1 MIKSLETIES
11 LQYELRKSDAV
22 LVYFSHEACNVC
34 KVLKPKVHELLT
46 SKFPAM
52 KMLYADVEKHPD
64 IAGQYRVFAV
74 PSLLVF
80 FAGQES
86 FRFSRNL
93 SIAELEQRVRRPYSM
108 MFDM

>member
-1 MIKSLETIES
+1 MKNLKTIES
-11 LQYELRKSDAV
+11 LSHELKNRDAV
-22 LVYFSHEACNVC
+22 LVYFSHERCHVC
-34 KVLKPKVHELLT
+34 EALKPKVHELLK

-52 KMLYADVEKHPD
+52 KMLYVDVEKHPL

-80 FAGQES
+80 FRGMES

-93 SIAELEQRVRRPYSM
+93 SISGLEQRISRPYS
-108 MFDM
+108 FTFEG